1 MATELSK
8 EAFTQLLL
16 EALPDAIQSL
26 LGVDIPGIQQQ
37 FSIVN
42 TVAADAA
49 QARLGQLLGVQGK
62 ELIEASKKLTD
73 YYAGLAPHERSKYEN
88 DSAVID
94 LYQSMSS
101 QSTTPSPD
109 SGVEGFTSRRF
120 KQSEIEEMDLEEF
133 RNLEDDI
140 EQAFLEG
147 RVELDVE

>member
-8 EAFTQLLL
+8 EAFAQLLV
-16 EALPDAIQSL
+16 EALPDAIYNV
-26 LGVDIPGIQQQ
+26 LGVDIAGIQQQ

-62 ELIEASKKLTD
+62 ELVEASKKLTD
-73 YYAGLAPHERSKYEN
+73 YYSGLAPHERDKYN
-88 DSAVID
+88 DDSAVID
-94 LYQSMSS
+94 LYKSMSAGS
-101 QSTTPSPD
+101 STPSPD
-109 SGVEGFTSRRF
+109 SGVEATSTRRY
-120 KQSEIEEMDLEEF
+120 KQSEIEGMDLEEF